1 MKISGLLFFVFLL
14 PGTALMSQR
23 LYKADASDV
32 MQQPLT
38 GHLKMGNAGP
48 EGRQI
53 LINSLYMT
61 IGGKPVLPVMG
72 EIHYSRIRRDKWED
86 CILKTKACGINIIS
100 TYLFWNQ
107 HEEVEGEFDWEGEK
121 DLRSFIKLCEKHGMY
136 VIVRLG
142 PWAHGEARN
151 GGTPDWILRKKYIK
165 DRSNDVVYLNYVRR
179 YFGQIAKQ
187 LEGLCYKDGGNV
199 IGIQLENEYWHAKE
213 GEAHIQWLKD
223 TAISLGL
230 NVPLYTVTGWSNGSV
245 PPFEVIPL
253 WGAYTDEPW
262 DQTVEEIFRPENY
275 EFASFH
281 DNKNIGNDQ
290 PKKSDNYMSYDKY
303 PYFTCEVGIGNQNTY
318 HRRLVISPIDGL
330 GMMMAKLGSGSNLL
344 GYYIFAGATQFRGL
358 LHSTEEEQEE
368 TGYWTRVPLK
378 SYDFQAAIRES
389 GEISPAYREV
399 KRLHYF
405 INEVG
410 SKLAPMMP
418 VIIPTSKDDMQV
430 AVRSDNN
437 SGFLFGI
444 NYARNIPKETRKE
457 CRFQVRFKNET
468 IVFPQH
474 GIDIPDSSL
483 FIWPLNYDLDGLKL
497 KYSTA
502 QMLRKVDNCYLLFQN
517 RNIPAELAFDPA
529 TIEKL
534 TVADGTMQTKNNMT
548 IVSGLKP
555 GKQCLI
561 SAQLKGGRTLNII
574 VLTEREA
581 DNCWILDGKD
591 KKECFISESNMY
603 ADQGNVFIYSASPVM
618 ISSRLSTG
626 VDVHFSDIRI
636 DAGEKN
642 VNIKIEP
649 HSILAD
655 VSWLESAHFDSI
667 PSYQQRFHRFF
678 FKEFSLDNPSRIIK
692 ATLYIY
698 PEDDCQIN
706 LNNTFVRQPIK
717 PEELN
722 IIDLT
727 GYISKGENLMYID
740 YPFAPGLKKFAAR
753 VIVEYSNYDRNDFST
768 DQSWLFKDM
777 YTNPVY
783 FKKEDDLAASKI
795 TEPPDHFNKTSQPGF
810 SEWNISVPY
819 GTLENINNV
828 YLDIKYNGDNAE
840 LYNGSRLAADN
851 FNDNRTW
858 SIGLNRLETSA
869 EGKTLRL
876 VIYDLSRSAKIFFDI
891 PPLKNTYEE
900 TSIVNFGTRT
910 EYKVNLKQA
919 NM

>member
-1 MKISGLLFFVFLL
+1 MKIHGLLLFAFLL
-14 PGTALMSQR
+14 PGTTLIAQR
-23 LYKADASDV
+23 IYKADASDI

-48 EGRQI
+48 ENKQI
-53 LINSLYMT
+53 LVNSLYMT
-61 IGGKPVLPVMG
+61 IAGKPALPVMG

-86 CILKTKACGINIIS
+86 CILKMKACGINIIS

-121 DLRSFIKLCEKHGMY
+121 DLRSFVKLCEDHGMY

-151 GGTPDWILRKKYIK
+151 GGTPDWILSKKYIK
-165 DRSNDVVYLNYVRR
+165 DRSDDVVYQSYVKK
-179 YFGQIAKQ
+179 YFAQIAKQ

-199 IGIQLENEYWHAKE
+199 IGVQLENEYWHAKE

-223 TAISLGL
+223 TAKSLGL
-230 NVPLYTVTGWSNGSV
+230 DVPLYTVTGWSNGSV

-253 WGAYTDEPW
+253 WGAYADEPW
-262 DQTVEEIFRPENY
+262 DQKVEKIYRPENF
-275 EFASFH
+275 EFDSFRN
-281 DNKNIGNDQ
+281 NKNIGNNQ
-290 PKKSDNYMSYDKY
+290 PVKSDNYMSYDKY
-303 PYFTCEVGIGNQNTY
+303 PYFTCEVGIGIQNTY

-330 GMMMAKLGSGSNLL
+330 GMMIAKLGSGSNML
-344 GYYIFAGATQFRGL
+344 GYYIFTGATQFRGL

-378 SYDFQAAIRES
+378 SYDFQTAIRES

-399 KRLHYF
+399 KKLHYF

-418 VIIPTSKDDMQV
+418 VISSTSKDDMQV

-468 IVFPQH
+468 ILFPQH
-474 GIDIPDSSL
+474 GVEIPDSSL
-483 FIWPLNYDLDGLKL
+483 FIWPLNYDLDGLTL

-502 QMLRKVDNCYLLFQN
+502 QLLGKVDNCYLFFQN
-517 RNIPAELAFDPA
+517 RNIPAELAFDPSK
-529 TIEKL
+529 IEKM
-534 TVADGTMQTKNNMT
+534 TAADGTMQTKNGMT

-555 GKQCLI
+555 GKKCII
-561 SAQLKGGRTLNII
+561 SAQLRDGRRLDLI

-603 ADQGNVFIYSASPVM
+603 ADQGDVIIYSASPAM
-618 ISSRLSTG
+618 TASMLNTG
-626 VDVHFSDIRI
+626 ADVHFSDIRVN
-636 DAGEKN
+636 AGENK
-642 VNIKIEP
+642 VSIKIEP
-649 HSILAD
+649 HPIFAD
-655 VSWLESAHFDSI
+655 ASWLESAHFDSI
-667 PSYQQRFHRFF
+667 PSYQQRYHRFF
-678 FKEFSLDNPSRIIK
+678 FREFSLDNPSRFRK

-698 PEDDCQIN
+698 PETDCQVN
-706 LNNTFVRQPIK
+706 LNNTFVRQTIK
-717 PEELN
+717 PGELN

-727 GYISKGENLMYID
+727 GYISKGENLMNVD
-740 YPFAPGLKKFAAR
+740 FPFTKGLKKFAAR
-753 VIVEYSNYDRNDFST
+753 VIVEYYNYDRNDFCT

-777 YTNPVY
+777 YTNPVS
-783 FKKEDDLAASKI
+783 FRKEEDLAASKI
-795 TEPPDHFNKTSQPGF
+795 TVPPDYIDKISQPGF

-819 GTLENINNV
+819 GTLENISNV
-828 YLDIKYNGDNAE
+828 YLDIKYNGDRAE
-840 LYNGSRLAADN
+840 IYNGTRLTADN
-851 FNDNRTW
+851 FNDNKTW
-858 SIGLNRLETSA
+858 SLGLNRLETSA

-876 VIYDLSRSAKIFFDI
+876 VIYDLSRSAKIYFEI
-891 PPLKNTYEE
+891 PPLKDAYQE
-900 TSIVNFGTRT
+900 TSIVNFGTRI
-910 EYKVNLKQA
+910 EYKVNFERAMK
-919 NM
+919 